1 MSSSAPRD
9 AMIERLRRQGIR
21 SEAVLAAMSRVR
33 REEFVPEGLRPEAYR
48 DRSLPIGEKQTISNP
63 VVVARMSELL
73 EVRAGDRVLEIGT
86 GSGYQTAV
94 LAELELQVYSI
105 ERIASLARSAAE
117 RLRGLGYLN
126 VHVKHFDGTWGWG
139 EWAPYR
145 GILVAASAPGA
156 PPPAYLEQLGE
167 GGRLVIPV
175 ERAGGQVLT
184 VYTKRGGSVVS
195 SEHGAVRFVPL
206 VGRFAHEKGSSR

>member
-1 MSSSAPRD
+1 MSSSAPRE
-9 AMIERLRRQGIR
+9 AMIDRLRRQGIR
-21 SEAVLAAMSRVR
+21 DEAVLSAMSRVP
-33 REEFVPEGLRPEAYR
+33 REEFVPEGLRAEAYR

-63 VVVARMSELL
+63 MIVARMTELL
-73 EVRAGDRVLEIGT
+73 RARAGDRVLEIGA

-105 ERIASLARSAAE
+105 ERIASLARRAAE

-145 GILVAASAPGA
+145 GILVAAAAPEA
-156 PPPAYLEQLGE
+156 PPPAYLDQLGE
-167 GGRLVIPV
+167 GGRLVIPL
-175 ERAGGQVLT
+175 EHPEGQSLT
-184 VYTKRGGSVVS
+184 VYTKRGSS
-195 SEHGAVRFVPL
+195 TTASEHGAVRFVPL
-206 VGRFAHEKGSSR
+206 VGRFAHDKDPSR

>member
-1 MSSSAPRD
+1 
-9 AMIERLRRQGIR
+9 MIERLRRQGIR
-21 SEAVLAAMSRVR
+21 SQAVLEAMSRIP
-33 REEFVPEGLRPEAYR
+33 REEFVPEGLRAEAYR

-63 VVVARMSELL
+63 MVVARMTELL
-73 EVRAGDRVLEIGT
+73 QAHEGDRVLEIGT

-94 LAELELQVYSI
+94 LAELGLQVYSI
-105 ERIASLARSAAE
+105 ERIASLARRAAE

-175 ERAGGQVLT
+175 EKTEGQVLT
-184 VYTKRGGSVVS
+184 VFTRRGEGAAA

-206 VGRFAHEKGSSR
+206 VGRFAHEKGGPR